1 MQEKKPLKT
10 QKSESPTV
18 VSDNKSA
25 PKADVIKKAQKA
37 AENLEKETLYGIR
50 SDDDFQKHTADV
62 DWDAIFDE
70 SVIKHLEK
78 ALRSGKKPEDLI
90 PEVLFAVLMVPLLI
104 LREYLKRKNKALKE
118 AREKNAQEKEKAIKE
133 ALKDNKLSKL
143 SLIVHVAH
151 ATQKFLTDFSMLPF
165 DNNGKIQED
174 QLTPYQKAHY
184 KKYLFVS
191 RLPRTADGA
200 FDFRRFTSAQKKQY
214 TRWVMAYA
222 TKNPTFRQYLNQMAA
237 AYVPKE
243 KFKELG
249 AAAARMSIESRGPV
263 YRTHH
268 QHIRSA

>member
-10 QKSESPTV
+10 QKSESQVTV
-18 VSDNKSA
+18 TDNQSA
-25 PKADVIKKAQKA
+25 SKAAVVKKAQKA
-37 AENLEKETLYGIR
+37 AENLEKETLHGIR
-50 SDDDFQKHTADV
+50 SDDDFKKHTADV
-62 DWDAIFDE
+62 DWDAVFDE
-70 SVIKHLEK
+70 AVIKHLEK
-78 ALRSGKKPEDLI
+78 ALRSGKKPDDLI
-90 PEVLFAVLMVPLLI
+90 PEVLFAILMVPLLI
-104 LREYLKRKNKALKE
+104 LYEYLKRKNKALKE

-143 SLIVHVAH
+143 SLIVRIAH
-151 ATQKFLTDFSMLPF
+151 ATQKFLTDYSMLPF

-174 QLTPYQKAHY
+174 QLTPHQKAHY

-191 RLPRTADGA
+191 RLPRTPDGA
-200 FDFRRFTSAQKKQY
+200 FDFHRFTGAQKKQY

-222 TKNPTFRQYLNQMAA
+222 TRNPLFRQYLNQMAA

-249 AAAARMSIESRGPV
+249 AAAARMSIEARGPV
-263 YRTHH
+263 YRSHH